1 METSLSYLPFA
12 FFGMSCSIIVITWH
26 SSFRSIQA
34 LFGSW
39 RITDPSRSNNLIII
53 KLLFYYCYVL
63 TLVNTRVILSSI
75 SSLMSH
81 RASSREMNLLLLG
94 QSRSGP
100 EAYVWQFNA
109 WVLFLWTFWCLSNT
123 EMKRKCQKG
132 RGRSQKCQGSQ
143 NRAPFFF
150 FPHSPAAGTCR
161 PGKISPMVENAR
173 LKQESCCSPAQWEVL
188 PGALL
193 SWQKEEVLEKWPLS
207 SAISFGEAVVSL
219 SLVLKGVIS
228 ISLRR
233 SARKPLG
240 GCGEGWGTD
249 LT

>member
-1 METSLSYLPFA
+1 MT
-12 FFGMSCSIIVITWH
+12 
-26 SSFRSIQA
+26 IQCLGA
-34 LFGSW
+34 IPMNFLMPKQY
-39 RITDPSRSNNLIII
+39 RNEKKMPER
-53 KLLFYYCYVL
+53 K
-63 TLVNTRVILSSI
+63 REI
-75 SSLMSH
+75 S
-81 RASSREMNLLLLG
+81 EMPG
-94 QSRSGP
+94 FS
-100 EAYVWQFNA
+100 E
-109 WVLFLWTFWCLSNT
+109 
-123 EMKRKCQKG
+123 
-132 RGRSQKCQGSQ
+132 QGT
-143 NRAPFFF
+143 FFF

-240 GCGEGWGTD
+240 GCGEG
-249 LT
+249 